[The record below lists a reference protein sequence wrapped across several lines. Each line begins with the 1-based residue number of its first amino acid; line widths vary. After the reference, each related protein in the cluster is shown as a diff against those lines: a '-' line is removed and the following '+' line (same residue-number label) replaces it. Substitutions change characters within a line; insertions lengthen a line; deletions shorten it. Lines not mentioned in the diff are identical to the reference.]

1 MAGLS
6 SSLVCTPTTKNK
18 NKIKKSLQSIVGA
31 PTATLLSLTFLKARM
46 MARDGPTYVLPA
58 TVPPVHSFVAGGA
71 DHATPPVR
79 PVSDYAPSPL
89 LSEQEN
95 HEHPVGAPP
104 VFSAADGV
112 PRADRDGHAVPHARL
127 DDDCAADVR
136 LAPCVALDEIPR
148 SSPAASP

>member
-1 MAGLS
+1 MK
-6 SSLVCTPTTKNK
+6 TT
-18 NKIKKSLQSIVGA
+18 LQSIVGA

-46 MARDGPTYVLPA
+46 MASDGPTYVLPA

-71 DHATPPVR
+71 DHATPSV
-79 PVSDYAPSPL
+79 PSVITRRRPL

-104 VFSAADGV
+104 VFPAADGV